1 MLIDQAHEQNN
12 DLVKGSGGAV
22 GLTENPSAF
31 KKWMIAGPEQARLL
45 KEFEQEYISEEDKKQ
60 QHHEEGLSTQKIFKG
75 QALTLVTTIS
85 GMSNP
90 FLDDTPELLTLDT
103 RNVIDGSVVNTV
115 RTVESVGRD
124 QYNKYHKTV
133 IVDRTHSIHEPI
145 KNNSLPLFRCPT
157 PKTKS
162 KQAGQ
167 ISMLRCGTRLAIIHS
182 HSTQTGGPEHLL

>member
-1 MLIDQAHEQNN
+1 MPIDQAHEQNN

-90 FLDDTPELLTLDT
+90 FLDDTPELLTTDT
-103 RNVIDGSVVNTV
+103 RNG
-115 RTVESVGRD
+115 
-124 QYNKYHKTV
+124 
-133 IVDRTHSIHEPI
+133 
-145 KNNSLPLFRCPT
+145 L
-157 PKTKS
+157 
-162 KQAGQ
+162 
-167 ISMLRCGTRLAIIHS
+167 
-182 HSTQTGGPEHLL
+182 